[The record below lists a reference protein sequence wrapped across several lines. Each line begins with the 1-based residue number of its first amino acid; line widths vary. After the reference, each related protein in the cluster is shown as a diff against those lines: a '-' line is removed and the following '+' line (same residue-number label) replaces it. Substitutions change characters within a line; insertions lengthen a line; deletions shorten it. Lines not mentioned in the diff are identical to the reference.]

1 MHYRGASTPILC
13 VRVVG
18 ARGRGGGGPGGK
30 DLIQGGG
37 GGGGTAAKNLI
48 KWEKKWINGSKKYFE
63 NDYFN
68 VLKGFKMH

>member
-18 ARGRGGGGPGGK
+18 ARG
-30 DLIQGGG
+30 Q
-37 GGGGTAAKNLI
+37 GGTAAKNLI
-48 KWEKKWINGSKKYFE
+48 QWEEKWYNGSKKYFE

-68 VLKGFKMH
+68 VLKGFNMH